1 MGQYILKG
9 CLKHN
14 HSGYNF
20 EYYIDKGFYWSI
32 GLKSRYNT
40 FHKNVNASLFL
51 DEGELDIVG
60 LKKADIRLTDQ
71 TNQFFVQTLFRK
83 DFSLKLGAEHKRLKI
98 SSETFVDESEGESE
112 KTTFENVVNARNAAM
127 AVPSDDINGQ
137 IKAENQ
143 LQQTLRSIFALSEA
157 YPDLKANTNYLD
169 LQQKLNEIEE
179 NLERSRRYYN
189 GTVRENNTYG
199 ESLPGTLFAGM
210 FNYQH
215 FDFFETDEASR
226 ENVKVKF

>member
-1 MGQYILKG
+1 MINRFFDCIQLSKSNLNLQSETSNLMIIAIIILG
-9 CLKHN
+9 IIIL
-14 HSGYNF
+14 
-20 EYYIDKGFYWSI
+20 IA
-32 GLKSRYNT
+32 L
-40 FHKNVNASLFL
+40 A
-51 DEGELDIVG
+51 
-60 LKKADIRLTDQ
+60 
-71 TNQFFVQTLFRK
+71 FVQIFNKFVRNRNVVK
-83 DFSLKLGAEHKRLKI
+83 DGWSNIDVALKRRYDLIPNLVETVKGYAEH
-98 SSETFVDESEGESE
+98 E
-112 KTTFENVVNARNAAM
+112 KSTFENVIKARNSAM
-127 AVPSDDINGQ
+127 SVPSGDINAQ

-143 LQQTLRSIFALSEA
+143 LQQALRSIFALSEA
-157 YPDLKANTNYLD
+157 YPDLKANTNFLD

-199 ESLPGTLFAGM
+199 ESFPGVVFAGM